1 MSNEF
6 MGLHPTPTEEV
17 QPLKLYV
24 LSGFLKQKFFE
35 DWENKEGIK
44 LLKEQTQ
51 YKDWQ
56 PTVHKNVY

>member
-1 MSNEF
+1 
-6 MGLHPTPTEEV
+6 MGLHLTPMEEV

-35 DWENKEGIK
+35 DSEEKEGIK

-51 YKDWQ
+51 CKDWQ
-56 PTVHKNVY
+56 SMVHKNVY